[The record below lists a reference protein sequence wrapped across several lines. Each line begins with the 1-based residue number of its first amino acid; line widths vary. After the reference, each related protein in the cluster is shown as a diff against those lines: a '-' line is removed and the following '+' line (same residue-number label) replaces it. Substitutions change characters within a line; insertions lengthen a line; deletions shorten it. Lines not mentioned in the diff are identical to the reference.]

1 MKENEKLKMKT
12 PLNWKSGALLRKGV
26 CAIGA
31 ALVAGAIAAAFTAG
45 RISSA
50 CAGREGCGPE
60 APAVSCGDAA
70 KLAKAERRIA
80 VLERKL
86 AAAREKLRPGTA
98 DSVPAADGG
107 VSVVG
112 GTNVD
117 IIAELKKNL
126 SGEDFDRTTNAMS
139 RIKAKMAAKAQDRM
153 AFLKSIDT
161 SMMSQAE
168 REGHEKFLELT
179 AKREAV
185 RSKMKF
191 GLPDRQTIQEM
202 IELEMQLKPLAK
214 AERAALSRELA
225 RELGYTGEDVE
236 SLQEAVGNIFDCTA
250 GGFGLDGM
258 MDAAEGMPGVEI
270 GTDVQVLTL

>member
-1 MKENEKLKMKT
+1 MKLKII
-12 PLNWKSGALLRKGV
+12 LILVGA
-26 CAIGA
+26 
-31 ALVAGAIAAAFTAG
+31 VAGF
-45 RISSA
+45 
-50 CAGREGCGPE
+50 CAGRFTSVCGVPEGPE
-60 APAVSCGDAA
+60 QAERTSGDSA

-80 VLERKL
+80 ELERKL
-86 AAAREKLRPGTA
+86 AAARKRQRPDAASSDTA
-98 DSVPAADGG
+98 NRVQPADEEA
-107 VSVVG
+107 VVVG

-126 SGEDFDRTTNAMS
+126 SEEEFDQATNAMS
-139 RIKAKMAAKAQDRM
+139 RIKAKMAEKAQDRM

-161 SMMSQAE
+161 SAMSQTE

-191 GLPDRQTIQEM
+191 GLPDQQTIQELM
-202 IELEMQLKPLAK
+202 AVEMQLMPLAK

-225 RELGYTGEDVE
+225 RELGYAGEDVE

-250 GGFGLDGM
+250 GGLDGM

>member
-1 MKENEKLKMKT
+1 MEKGEGSAEELM
-12 PLNWKSGALLRKGV
+12 WLLEERRRRAGD
-26 CAIGA
+26 IGEQ
-31 ALVAGAIAAAFTAG
+31 L
-45 RISSA
+45 SA
-50 CAGREGCGPE
+50 ESDPE
-60 APAVSCGDAA
+60 
-70 KLAKAERRIA
+70 LAKGLKGMLAMLNDEIAELERR
-80 VLERKL
+80 L
-86 AAAREKLRPGTA
+86 AAARKRQRPDAASSDTA
-98 DSVPAADGG
+98 NRVQPADDKA
-107 VSVVG
+107 VVVG

-126 SGEDFDRTTNAMS
+126 SDEEFDQATNAMS
-139 RIKAKMAAKAQDRM
+139 RIKAKMAEKAQDRM

-161 SMMSQAE
+161 SAMSQAE

-191 GLPDRQTIQEM
+191 GLPDQQTIQEM
-202 IELEMQLKPLAK
+202 MAVEMQLMPLAK

-250 GGFGLDGM
+250 GGLDGM
-258 MDAAEGMPGVEI
+258 MDAAEGVPGVEI

>member
-1 MKENEKLKMKT
+1 MKLKII
-12 PLNWKSGALLRKGV
+12 LILVGA
-26 CAIGA
+26 
-31 ALVAGAIAAAFTAG
+31 VAGF
-45 RISSA
+45 
-50 CAGREGCGPE
+50 CAGRFTSVCGVPEGPE
-60 APAVSCGDAA
+60 QAERTSEDSA

-80 VLERKL
+80 ELERKL
-86 AAAREKLRPGTA
+86 AAAKVSAGRARAGSALKSGEAAKPTLPDG
-98 DSVPAADGG
+98 DSVM
-107 VSVVG
+107 VLG

-117 IIAELKKNL
+117 IVAELKKNL
-126 SGEDFDRTTNAMS
+126 SEEEFDQATNAMS
-139 RIKAKMAAKAQDRM
+139 RIKAKMAEKAQDRM

-161 SMMSQAE
+161 SAMSQAE

-191 GLPDRQTIQEM
+191 GLPDQQTIQEM
-202 IELEMQLKPLAK
+202 MAVEMQLMPLAK

-225 RELGYTGEDVE
+225 RELGYAGEDVE

-250 GGFGLDGM
+250 GGLDGM

>member
-1 MKENEKLKMKT
+1 MNRIVVPVL
-12 PLNWKSGALLRKGV
+12 
-26 CAIGA
+26 I
-31 ALVAGAIAAAFTAG
+31 AGAIAAGFYAG

-50 CAGREGCGPE
+50 CAGKEEDSPKASAE
-60 APAVSCGDAA
+60 SSGDAA

-80 VLERKL
+80 ELERKL
-86 AAAREKLRPGTA
+86 AAARTRPHPDTA
-98 DSVPAADGG
+98 NRVQPADEEA
-107 VSVVG
+107 VVVG

-126 SGEDFDRTTNAMS
+126 SDEEFDQATNAMS
-139 RIKAKMAAKAQDRM
+139 RIKAKMAEKAQDRM

-161 SMMSQAE
+161 SAMSQTE

-191 GLPDRQTIQEM
+191 GLPDQQTIQELM
-202 IELEMQLKPLAK
+202 EVELQLMPLAK

-250 GGFGLDGM
+250 GGLDGM
-258 MDAAEGMPGVEI
+258 MDAAEGVPGVEI

>member
-1 MKENEKLKMKT
+1 MKRIVVPVL
-12 PLNWKSGALLRKGV
+12 
-26 CAIGA
+26 I
-31 ALVAGAIAAAFTAG
+31 AGAIAAGFYAG

-50 CAGREGCGPE
+50 CAGKEEDSPKASAE
-60 APAVSCGDAA
+60 SSGDAA

-80 VLERKL
+80 ELERRL
-86 AAAREKLRPGTA
+86 AAARKRQRPDAASSDTA
-98 DSVPAADGG
+98 NRVQPADDKA
-107 VSVVG
+107 VVVG

-126 SGEDFDRTTNAMS
+126 SDEEFDQATNAMS
-139 RIKAKMAAKAQDRM
+139 RIKAKMAEKAQDRM

-161 SMMSQAE
+161 SAMSQAE

-191 GLPDRQTIQEM
+191 GLPDQQTIQEM
-202 IELEMQLKPLAK
+202 MAVEMQLMPLAK

-225 RELGYTGEDVE
+225 RELGYMGEDVE

-250 GGFGLDGM
+250 GGLDGM

>member
-1 MKENEKLKMKT
+1 MNRIVVPVL
-12 PLNWKSGALLRKGV
+12 
-26 CAIGA
+26 I
-31 ALVAGAIAAAFTAG
+31 AGAIAAGFYAG

-50 CAGREGCGPE
+50 CAGKEEDRPKASAESSGG
-60 APAVSCGDAA
+60 AA

-80 VLERKL
+80 ELERKL
-86 AAAREKLRPGTA
+86 AATRPRPRPDTA
-98 DSVPAADGG
+98 NRVQPADEEA
-107 VSVVG
+107 VVVG

-126 SGEDFDRTTNAMS
+126 SDEEFDQATNAMS
-139 RIKAKMAAKAQDRM
+139 RIKAKMAEKAQDRM

-161 SMMSQAE
+161 SAMSQTE

-179 AKREAV
+179 AKREMV

-191 GLPDRQTIQEM
+191 GLPDQQTIQELM
-202 IELEMQLKPLAK
+202 EVELQLMPLAK

-236 SLQEAVGNIFDCTA
+236 SLQEAVGNIFDCTSG
-250 GGFGLDGM
+250 GGFDGI
-258 MDAAEGMPGVEI
+258 MDAADGMPGVEV
-270 GTDVQVLTL
+270 GTDVQVITM